1 MGGFYM
7 IGNTHFDPVWLWRW
21 EEAMSSIHATFR
33 SALDRMTEEPDFKYS
48 FATPPVFEWIKEID
62 PEMMEEI
69 KERVKE
75 GRWELAEG
83 WWLQPDCFSASG
95 ESYARQALYGQRYL
109 MENFGTYADTVFN
122 IDSFGHNSATPE
134 ILTKSHVKYYCMVRP
149 EAKHLHLES
158 PYFEWVGK
166 SGASVRA
173 FRSGERTEVYTK
185 DVRRAI
191 NNAEGRVLA
200 SDCDELVVYGV
211 TNHGGAPT
219 KAAIKDI
226 KDLGDERSYP
236 VKMATVR
243 EYFEA
248 QGTPRVKFFGELI
261 TKDFGPYVNGADVK
275 RDNRRAEY
283 MLLFAERASVLASH
297 LLARPYPADKLRS
310 AWENVMFCQFH
321 DILGGASIKEA
332 YVDARDMQGG
342 AINSCSQIMNY
353 ALTAIAKNIKTL
365 GENPETPWNITVF
378 NLGASDFDGYI
389 ESEVQWLHE
398 FPAYKGEIALV
409 DASGTEYP
417 CQPIL
422 EGSVIDG
429 FRSRFVFRARV
440 GAFGYK
446 TFRLVQKGGVA
457 ERIKRDDAS
466 EFFGKYYS
474 VSIKDGKLYVTDKG
488 GRSFENLIEP
498 RVYADNGDTWC
509 FNIASYG
516 ESLGDFS
523 VKSCECIE
531 SGVHRTKIKTVY
543 TFRDSRITLYYTFYE
558 SSPYFDVNYRA
569 DWREAHTVLK
579 LNVNTPYR
587 GLRAASPFYSEE
599 RGNTAAD
606 EPMGEWLTLYGDGGE
621 LSVLSDGIFAYNYN
635 EGVLGLSVLRS
646 CIYGDLRIAPLDP
659 RADYPIMAQG
669 ITEGKL
675 RFVLDRSYTGTTVP
689 AEASFFNAPPVVI
702 VDSNHGG
709 KLAPEGSFVRLDS
722 ETATVSA
729 IKEAEDKGG
738 YIVRLAEC
746 FGKGHRARLL
756 WFERDFDIDI
766 SAYEI
771 KTLKITDEGI
781 KEVLITE
788 D

>member
-1 MGGFYM
+1 MRGFYM

-21 EEAMSSIHATFR
+21 DEAMSSIHATFR
-33 SALDRMTEEPDFKYS
+33 SALDRMEEEPDFKYS

-62 PEMMEEI
+62 PDMMSEI
-69 KERVKE
+69 KTRVAE

-83 WWLQPDCFSASG
+83 WWLQPDCYSASG

-134 ILTKSHVKYYCMVRP
+134 ILSKSHVKYYCMVRP
-149 EAKHLHLES
+149 EAKHMPLES

-173 FRSGERTEVYTK
+173 FRSGERAEVYTK
-185 DVRRAI
+185 NVRGAI
-191 NNAEGRVLA
+191 KSAEGKVCP

-219 KAAIKDI
+219 KAAINDI
-226 KDLGDERSYP
+226 KELSAASPYP

-248 QGTPRVKFFGELI
+248 QSQPRVKLQGEMI
-261 TKDFGPYVNGADVK
+261 TGDFGPYVNGNGVK

-283 MLLFAERASVLASH
+283 TLLFAERASVLAKH
-297 LLARPYPADKLRS
+297 LLDRPYPTEKLRR
-310 AWENVMFCQFH
+310 AWESVMFCQFH

-342 AINSCSQIMNY
+342 AISECSAVMNY
-353 ALTAIAKNIKTL
+353 ALTAIAKNVKTL
-365 GENPETPWNITVF
+365 GENPGTPWNVTVF
-378 NLGASDFDGYI
+378 NLGASDFEGYL
-389 ESEVQWLHE
+389 EAEVQWLHE
-398 FPAYKGEIALV
+398 FPAYKGEISLV
-409 DASGTEYP
+409 DKDGTRYP

-429 FRSRFVFRARV
+429 FRSRFVFYARV

-446 TFRLVQKGGVA
+446 TFRLVQDGGVA
-457 ERIKRDDAS
+457 ERIKNDDSS
-466 EFFGKYYS
+466 EFCGEYYS
-474 VSIKDGKLYVTDKG
+474 VKLSDGHLSVTDKC
-488 GRSFENLIEP
+488 GRNLDDLVVP
-498 RVYADNGDTWC
+498 RVYADGGDTWC

-516 ESLGDFS
+516 ESVGEFS
-523 VKSCECIE
+523 RESYECIE
-531 SGVHRTKIKTVY
+531 SGAHRTKIKEVY
-543 TFRDSRITLYYTFYE
+543 TLRDSRLTLYYTFYE
-558 SSPYFDVNYRA
+558 SSPYFDLEYRA
-569 DWREAHTVLK
+569 DWREPHTVLK
-579 LNVNTPYR
+579 LEVNTPYKE
-587 GLRAASPFYSEE
+587 LRVASPFYSEI

-606 EPMGEWLTLYGDGGE
+606 VPMGEWLTLSGEDGE
-621 LSVLSDGIFAYNYN
+621 LSVLSDGIFAYNFN
-635 EGVLGLSVLRS
+635 NGVLGLSVLRS

-659 RADYPIMAQG
+659 SADYPIMEEG

-675 RFVLDRSYTGTTVP
+675 RFVLNNSDTGMTVP
-689 AEASFFNAPPVVI
+689 AMASFFNAPPKVI

-709 KLAPEGSFVRLDS
+709 KLPPEASFVRLDS
-722 ETATVSA
+722 ATATVSA
-729 IKEAEDKGG
+729 IKSSEDGDG
-738 YIVRLAEC
+738 WIVRIAES
-746 FGKGHRARLL
+746 FGVSHTAVLE
-756 WFERDFDIDI
+756 WFGRSFATDL

-771 KTLKITDEGI
+771 KTLKITDKGI
-781 KEVLITE
+781 EEVLITE